1 MKCACVIKVC
11 LLLAL
16 WACGIARAEDYVLD
30 FSTKA
35 GACGT
40 YDKVDWP
47 WVAGDIEW
55 LLKGAQN
62 TNGKDSIVRFGGHG
76 ESNGVSYI
84 KSTQPLPIA
93 VKEMAM
99 NVLKVDEEV
108 EEFRLYIA
116 EDSLF
121 ENTVEIVK
129 HDAVAGEVSFLPQQ
143 DTVWLPD
150 LYYKLEVRWDNP
162 KSGNKVA
169 QVSSLTFKEGV
180 PPPVYT
186 VTAVANDET
195 LGTVTV
201 EGKVITAVRGECV
214 AYADPAYTVTEGTA
228 EVTQEGDVFAVSP
241 QSDCTV
247 RINFAPA
254 EVATVTLDAGGGTL
268 SGAAELVQADC
279 ASSVGLPEAVPPC
292 AEWTFAGWSETSVD
306 ATETMPQLIPAGDYL
321 PAGDVTLHAVY
332 QYAQGGEAEQVLRM
346 MVGATAGWEVQG
358 ALMGENQEDGEY
370 YILPLGAAIYSPAFD
385 LATLVRVS
393 AQVRKYNNK
402 SVLLV
407 TDEAGNEWGTVT
419 AQETRLSI
427 EEGEKSQDLNG
438 IGRLMFTCSDATTEK
453 QGVGV
458 AGITVYYRDVPV
470 TYATYPDCEPGSGVG
485 IRPLDHGVDWYV
497 AGNAVHVEADGEWPF
512 AVYDLSGHEVC
523 NGVTRQGINRI
534 ALRAGCYLLRVG
546 EKVQKIVIA
555 E

>member
-16 WACGIARAEDYVLD
+16 WTCGVARAEEYVLD

-35 GACGT
+35 FSGT
-40 YDKVDWP
+40 YSSVWTWTEQEIVWELD
-47 WVAGDIEW
+47 
-55 LLKGAQN
+55 GAY
-62 TNGKDSIVRFGGHG
+62 NGGKSALYSFVRFGGQG
-76 ESNGVSYI
+76 ENGISYVKSN
-84 KSTQPLPIA
+84 QPLPIA
-93 VKEMAM
+93 VKEMVM
-99 NVLKVDEEV
+99 NVLEVDEEV

-121 ENTVEIVK
+121 ENTVEVVK

-186 VTAVANDET
+186 VTAVVNDET

-201 EGKVITAVRGECV
+201 EEKVITAVRGGCV

-228 EVTQEGDVFAVSP
+228 EVTQEGDVFIVSP

-268 SGAAELVQADC
+268 PGASELVQADC
-279 ASSVGLPEAVPPC
+279 ASSVGLPEAVSPC
-292 AEWTFAGWSETSVD
+292 AGWTFAGWSETSVD
-306 ATETMPQLIPAGDYL
+306 ATETMPQLIPAGNYL

-346 MVGATAGWEVQG
+346 MVGATAGWEVLG
-358 ALMGENQEDGEY
+358 TGTGGGNDEPY
-370 YILPLGAAIYSPAFD
+370 YIMKEGAVIYSPTLD
-385 LATLVRVS
+385 LSTITRVS
-393 AQVRKYNNK
+393 AVVRTYNNHGT
-402 SVLLV
+402 LLIM
-407 TDEAGNEWGTVT
+407 DEAGNEWGRVT
-419 AQETRLSI
+419 ALVNELFT
-427 EEGEKSQDLNG
+427 EDAEKTQDLTG
-438 IGRLMFTCSDATTEK
+438 VGRLAFTSATTTASR
-453 QGVGV
+453 GVGV

-470 TYATYPDCEPGSGVG
+470 TYATYPDCESGSGVG
-485 IRPLDHGVDWYV
+485 IRPLEHGTGWYV
-497 AGNAVHVEADGEWPF
+497 AGHAVYVEADGEWPF

-534 ALRAGCYLLRVG
+534 ALQAGCYLLRVG

>member
-35 GACGT
+35 FGGT
-40 YDKVDWP
+40 YGSIWTWTEEEIVW
-47 WVAGDIEW
+47 E
-55 LLKGAQN
+55 LYGAR
-62 TNGKDSIVRFGGHG
+62 NGMVGNATESFVRFGGQG
-76 ESNGVSYI
+76 ENGISYI
-84 KSTQPLPIA
+84 KSNQPLPIA
-93 VKEMAM
+93 VKEMVM

-116 EDSLF
+116 EDPLF

-129 HDAVAGEVSFLPQQ
+129 QDAVAGEVSFLPQQ

-268 SGAAELVQADC
+268 PGASELVQADC
-279 ASSVGLPEAVPPC
+279 ASSVGLPEAVSPC
-292 AEWTFAGWSETSVD
+292 AGWTFAGWSETSVD

-346 MVGATAGWEVQG
+346 MVGATTGWEVQG
-358 ALMGENQEDGEY
+358 TGTGGGNDEPY
-370 YILPLGAAIYSPAFD
+370 YIMKEGAVIYSPTLD
-385 LATLVRVS
+385 LSTITHVS
-393 AQVRKYNNK
+393 AVVRTYNGHGT
-402 SVLLV
+402 LLIA
-407 TDEAGNEWGTVT
+407 DEAGNEWGRVT
-419 AQETRLSI
+419 ALVNELFT
-427 EEGEKSQDLNG
+427 EDAEKTQDLTG
-438 IGRLMFTCSDATTEK
+438 VGRLAFTSATTTASR
-453 QGVGV
+453 GVGV
-458 AGITVYYRDVPV
+458 AAITVYYRDVPV
-470 TYATYPDCEPGSGVG
+470 TYATYPDCDPGSGVG

-497 AGNAVHVEADGEWPF
+497 AGHAVHVEADGEWPF

-534 ALRAGCYLLRVG
+534 ALQAGCYLLRVG

>member
-1 MKCACVIKVC
+1 M
-11 LLLAL
+11 
-16 WACGIARAEDYVLD
+16 D

-93 VKEMAM
+93 VKEMVM

-228 EVTQEGDVFAVSP
+228 EVTQEGDVFIVSP

-268 SGAAELVQADC
+268 PGASELVQADC

-292 AEWTFAGWSETSVD
+292 AGWTFAGWSETPVD
-306 ATETMPQLIPAGDYL
+306 ATETMPQLIPVGDYL

-346 MVGATAGWEVQG
+346 MVGATTGWEVQG
-358 ALMGENQEDGEY
+358 AGTGGGNDEPY
-370 YILPLGAAIYSPAFD
+370 YIMKEGAVIYSPTLD
-385 LATLVRVS
+385 LSTITHVS
-393 AQVRKYNNK
+393 AVVRTYNGHGT
-402 SVLLV
+402 LLIA
-407 TDEAGNEWGTVT
+407 DEAGNEWGRVT
-419 AQETRLSI
+419 ALVNKLFTEDA
-427 EEGEKSQDLNG
+427 EKTQDLTG
-438 IGRLMFTCSDATTEK
+438 VGRLAFTSATTTASR
-453 QGVGV
+453 GVGV

-497 AGNAVHVEADGEWPF
+497 AGHAVYVEADGEWPF

-534 ALRAGCYLLRVG
+534 ALQAGCYLLRVG

>member
-35 GACGT
+35 FGGT
-40 YDKVDWP
+40 YGSIWTWTEEEIVW
-47 WVAGDIEW
+47 E
-55 LLKGAQN
+55 LYGAR
-62 TNGKDSIVRFGGHG
+62 NGMVGNATESFVRFGGQG
-76 ESNGVSYI
+76 ENGISYI
-84 KSTQPLPIA
+84 KSNQPLPIA
-93 VKEMAM
+93 VKEMVM
-99 NVLKVDEEV
+99 NVLEVDEEV

-268 SGAAELVQADC
+268 PGASELVQADC
-279 ASSVGLPEAVPPC
+279 ASSVGLPEAVSPC
-292 AEWTFAGWSETSVD
+292 AGWTFAGWSETSVD

-321 PAGDVTLHAVY
+321 PVGDVTLHAVY

-346 MVGATAGWEVQG
+346 MVGATAGWEVLG
-358 ALMGENQEDGEY
+358 TGTGGGNDEPY
-370 YILPLGAAIYSPAFD
+370 YIMKEGAVIYSPTLD
-385 LATLVRVS
+385 LSTITRVS
-393 AQVRKYNNK
+393 AVVRTYNNHGT
-402 SVLLV
+402 LLIM
-407 TDEAGNEWGTVT
+407 DEAGNEWGRVT
-419 AQETRLSI
+419 ALVNELFT
-427 EEGEKSQDLNG
+427 EDAEKTQDLTG
-438 IGRLMFTCSDATTEK
+438 VGRLAFTSATTTASR
-453 QGVGV
+453 GVGV
-458 AGITVYYRDVPV
+458 AAITVYYRDVPV
-470 TYATYPDCEPGSGVG
+470 TYATYPDCDPDSGVG

-534 ALRAGCYLLRVG
+534 ALQAGCYLLRVG

>member
-16 WACGIARAEDYVLD
+16 WACGVARAEDYVLD

-35 GACGT
+35 FGGT
-40 YDKVDWP
+40 YSSIWT
-47 WVAGDIEW
+47 WTEQGLEW
-55 LLKGAQN
+55 ELDGAY
-62 TNGKDSIVRFGGHG
+62 NGRVGNALYGFVRFGGQG
-76 ESNGVSYI
+76 ENGISYI
-84 KSTQPLPIA
+84 KSNQPLPIA
-93 VKEMAM
+93 VKEMVM
-99 NVLKVDEEV
+99 NVLEVDEEV

-497 AGNAVHVEADGEWPF
+497 AGHAVYVEADGEWPF

-534 ALRAGCYLLRVG
+534 ALQAGCYLLRVG

>member
-35 GACGT
+35 FGGT
-40 YDKVDWP
+40 YGSIWTWTEEEIVW
-47 WVAGDIEW
+47 E
-55 LLKGAQN
+55 LYGAR
-62 TNGKDSIVRFGGHG
+62 NGMVGNATESFVRFGGQG
-76 ESNGVSYI
+76 ENGISYI
-84 KSTQPLPIA
+84 KSNQPLPIA
-93 VKEMAM
+93 VKEMVM
-99 NVLKVDEEV
+99 NVLEVDEEV

-121 ENTVEIVK
+121 ENTVEVVK

-162 KSGNKVA
+162 KEDNKVA

-186 VTAVANDET
+186 VTAMANDET

-201 EGKVITAVRGECV
+201 EEKVITAVRGECV

-268 SGAAELVQADC
+268 PGASELVQADC
-279 ASSVGLPEAVPPC
+279 ASSVGLPEAVSPC
-292 AEWTFAGWSETSVD
+292 AGWTFAGWSETSVD

-321 PAGDVTLHAVY
+321 PVGDVTLHAVY

-346 MVGATAGWEVQG
+346 MVGATAGWEVLG
-358 ALMGENQEDGEY
+358 TGTGGGNDEPY
-370 YILPLGAAIYSPAFD
+370 YIMKEGAVIYSPTLD
-385 LATLVRVS
+385 LSTITRVS
-393 AQVRKYNNK
+393 AVVRTYNNHGT
-402 SVLLV
+402 LLIM
-407 TDEAGNEWGTVT
+407 DEAGNEWGRVT
-419 AQETRLSI
+419 ALVNELFT
-427 EEGEKSQDLNG
+427 EDAEKTQDLTG
-438 IGRLMFTCSDATTEK
+438 VGRLAFTSATTTASR
-453 QGVGV
+453 GVGV
-458 AGITVYYRDVPV
+458 AAITVYYRDVPV

-497 AGNAVHVEADGEWPF
+497 AGHAVYVETDGEWPF

-534 ALRAGCYLLRVG
+534 ALQAGCYLLRVG

>member
-1 MKCACVIKVC
+1 M
-11 LLLAL
+11 
-16 WACGIARAEDYVLD
+16 YS
-30 FSTKA
+30 F
-35 GACGT
+35 
-40 YDKVDWP
+40 
-47 WVAGDIEW
+47 
-55 LLKGAQN
+55 
-62 TNGKDSIVRFGGHG
+62 VRFGGQG
-76 ESNGVSYI
+76 ENGISYI
-84 KSTQPLPIA
+84 KSNQPLPIA
-93 VKEMAM
+93 VKEMVM

-121 ENTVEIVK
+121 ENTVEVVK
-129 HDAVAGEVSFLPQQ
+129 QDAVAGEVSFLPQQ

-186 VTAVANDET
+186 VAAVANDET

-228 EVTQEGDVFAVSP
+228 EVTQEGDVFTVSP

-247 RINFAPA
+247 QINFAPA
-254 EVATVTLDAGGGTL
+254 AVATVTLDAGGGTL
-268 SGAAELVQADC
+268 PGAAELVQADC

-292 AEWTFAGWSETSVD
+292 AEWTFAGWSETPVD
-306 ATETMPQLIPAGDYL
+306 ATESMPQLIPAGDYL

-346 MVGATAGWEVQG
+346 MVGATAGWEVLG
-358 ALMGENQEDGEY
+358 TGTGGGNDEPY
-370 YILPLGAAIYSPAFD
+370 YIMKEGAVIYSPTLD
-385 LATLVRVS
+385 LSTITRVS
-393 AQVRKYNNK
+393 AVVRTYNGHGT
-402 SVLLV
+402 LLIA
-407 TDEAGNEWGTVT
+407 DEAGNEWGRVT
-419 AQETRLSI
+419 ALVNELFT
-427 EEGEKSQDLNG
+427 EDAEKTQDLTG
-438 IGRLMFTCSDATTEK
+438 VGRLAFTSATTTASR
-453 QGVGV
+453 GVGV

-470 TYATYPDCEPGSGVG
+470 TYTTYPDCEPGSGVG

-534 ALRAGCYLLRVG
+534 ALQAGCYLLRVG

>member
-1 MKCACVIKVC
+1 MKCPCVIKVC

-35 GACGT
+35 FSGT
-40 YDKVDWP
+40 YSSIWT
-47 WVAGDIEW
+47 WTEQGIEW
-55 LLKGAQN
+55 ELDGAY
-62 TNGKDSIVRFGGHG
+62 NGGKNALYNFVRFGGHG
-76 ESNGVSYI
+76 ESNGISYI
-84 KSTQPLPIA
+84 KSNQPLPIA
-93 VKEMAM
+93 VKEMVM
-99 NVLKVDEEV
+99 NVLEVDEEV

-116 EDSLF
+116 EDPLF
-121 ENTVEIVK
+121 ENTVEVVK

-268 SGAAELVQADC
+268 PGASELVQADC
-279 ASSVGLPEAVPPC
+279 ASSVGLPEAVSPC
-292 AEWTFAGWSETSVD
+292 AGWTFAGWSETSVD

-321 PAGDVTLHAVY
+321 PVGDVTLHAVY

-346 MVGATAGWEVQG
+346 MVGATTGWEVQG
-358 ALMGENQEDGEY
+358 AGTGGGGGEPY
-370 YILPLGAAIYSPAFD
+370 YIMKEGAVIYSPTLD
-385 LATLVRVS
+385 LSTITHVS
-393 AQVRKYNNK
+393 AVVRTYNGHGT
-402 SVLLV
+402 LLIA
-407 TDEAGNEWGTVT
+407 DEAGNEWGRVT
-419 AQETRLSI
+419 ALVNELFT
-427 EEGEKSQDLNG
+427 EDAEKTLDLTG
-438 IGRLMFTCSDATTEK
+438 VGRLAFTSATTTEK

-458 AGITVYYRDVPV
+458 AAITVFYRDVPV

-497 AGNAVHVEADGEWPF
+497 AGHAMYVEADGEWPF

-534 ALRAGCYLLRVG
+534 ALQAGCYLLRVG

>member
-16 WACGIARAEDYVLD
+16 WTCGVARAEDYVLD

-93 VKEMAM
+93 VKEMVM

-228 EVTQEGDVFAVSP
+228 EVTQEGDVFIVSP

-268 SGAAELVQADC
+268 PGASELVQADC

-292 AEWTFAGWSETSVD
+292 AGWTFAGWSETPVD
-306 ATETMPQLIPAGDYL
+306 ATETMPQLIPVGDYL

-346 MVGATAGWEVQG
+346 MVGATTGWEVQG
-358 ALMGENQEDGEY
+358 AGTGGGNDEPY
-370 YILPLGAAIYSPAFD
+370 YIMKEGAVIYSPTLD
-385 LATLVRVS
+385 LSTITHVS
-393 AQVRKYNNK
+393 AVVRTYNGHGT
-402 SVLLV
+402 LLIA
-407 TDEAGNEWGTVT
+407 DEAGNEWGRVT
-419 AQETRLSI
+419 ALVNKLFTEDA
-427 EEGEKSQDLNG
+427 EKTQDLTG
-438 IGRLMFTCSDATTEK
+438 VGRLAFTSATTTASR
-453 QGVGV
+453 GVGV

-497 AGNAVHVEADGEWPF
+497 AGHAVYVEADGEWPF

-534 ALRAGCYLLRVG
+534 ALQAGCYLLRVG

>member
-1 MKCACVIKVC
+1 M
-11 LLLAL
+11 
-16 WACGIARAEDYVLD
+16 LD

-35 GACGT
+35 FGGT
-40 YDKVDWP
+40 YGSIWTWTEEEIVW
-47 WVAGDIEW
+47 E
-55 LLKGAQN
+55 LYGAR
-62 TNGKDSIVRFGGHG
+62 NGMVGNATESFVRFGGQG
-76 ESNGVSYI
+76 ENGISYI
-84 KSTQPLPIA
+84 KSNQPLPIA
-93 VKEMAM
+93 VKEMVM

-116 EDSLF
+116 EDPLF

-268 SGAAELVQADC
+268 SGASELVQADC
-279 ASSVGLPEAVPPC
+279 ASSVGLPEAVSPC
-292 AEWTFAGWSETSVD
+292 AGWTFAGWSETSVD

-321 PAGDVTLHAVY
+321 PAGDVTLYAVY

-346 MVGATAGWEVQG
+346 MVGATTGWEVQG
-358 ALMGENQEDGEY
+358 TGTGGGGGEPY
-370 YILPLGAAIYSPAFD
+370 YIMKEGAVIYSPTLD
-385 LATLVRVS
+385 LSTITHVS
-393 AQVRKYNNK
+393 AVVRTYNGHGT
-402 SVLLV
+402 LLIA
-407 TDEAGNEWGTVT
+407 DEAGNEWGRVT
-419 AQETRLSI
+419 ALVNELFT
-427 EEGEKSQDLNG
+427 EDAEKTQDLTG
-438 IGRLMFTCSDATTEK
+438 VGRLAFTSATTTASR
-453 QGVGV
+453 GVGV

-470 TYATYPDCEPGSGVG
+470 TYTTYPDCEPGSGVG

-497 AGNAVHVEADGEWPF
+497 AGHAVYVEADGEWPF

-534 ALRAGCYLLRVG
+534 ALQAGCYLLRVG

>member
-1 MKCACVIKVC
+1 MC
-11 LLLAL
+11 LPLLAVF
-16 WACGIARAEDYVLD
+16 WAGGVMRAEDYVLD

-35 GACGT
+35 HSNNYYSNVWQWMG
-40 YDKVDWP
+40 
-47 WVAGDIEW
+47 GDVEW
-55 LLKGAQN
+55 DISCASNYKGSWAY
-62 TNGKDSIVRFGGHG
+62 VRFGGG
-76 ESNGVSYI
+76 SGKEGTSYV
-84 KSTQPLPIA
+84 KNNQPLPIA
-93 VKEMAM
+93 VKEFLLDVKAL
-99 NVLKVDEEV
+99 NDVAKSTA
-108 EEFRLYIA
+108 FRLFVA
-116 EDSLF
+116 EDGEFQQEIDVVSHAKGEGMLSF
-121 ENTVEIVK
+121 VPQNVEIWP
-129 HDAVAGEVSFLPQQ
+129 ANA
-143 DTVWLPD
+143 
-150 LYYKLEVRWDNP
+150 YYKLEVYWQNDQ
-162 KSGNKVA
+162 SGNKGIDIV
-169 QVSSLTFKEGV
+169 SLTFKEGV

-268 SGAAELVQADC
+268 PGASELVQADC
-279 ASSVGLPEAVPPC
+279 ASSVGLPEAVSPC
-292 AEWTFAGWSETSVD
+292 AGWTFAGWSETSVD

-346 MVGATAGWEVQG
+346 MVGATTGWEVLG
-358 ALMGENQEDGEY
+358 TGTGGGNDEPY
-370 YILPLGAAIYSPAFD
+370 YIMKEGAVIYSPTLD
-385 LATLVRVS
+385 LSTITRVS
-393 AQVRKYNNK
+393 AVVRTYNNHGT
-402 SVLLV
+402 LLIM
-407 TDEAGNEWGTVT
+407 DEAGNEWGRVT
-419 AQETRLSI
+419 ALVNELFT
-427 EEGEKSQDLNG
+427 EDAEKTQDLTG
-438 IGRLMFTCSDATTEK
+438 VGRLAFTSATTTVSR
-453 QGVGV
+453 GVGV
-458 AGITVYYRDVPV
+458 AAITVYYRDVPV
-470 TYATYPDCEPGSGVG
+470 TYATYPDCDPDSGVG

-497 AGNAVHVEADGEWPF
+497 AGHAVHVEADGEWPF

-534 ALRAGCYLLRVG
+534 ALQAGCYLLRVG

>member
-35 GACGT
+35 FGGT
-40 YDKVDWP
+40 YGSIWT
-47 WVAGDIEW
+47 WTEQGLEW
-55 LLKGAQN
+55 ELDGAY
-62 TNGKDSIVRFGGHG
+62 NGRVGNALYGFVRFGGRG
-76 ESNGVSYI
+76 ENGISYI
-84 KSTQPLPIA
+84 KSNQPLPIA
-93 VKEMAM
+93 VKEMVM

-116 EDSLF
+116 KDSLF

-150 LYYKLEVRWDNP
+150 LYYKLEVRWNNP
-162 KSGNKVA
+162 KEDNKVA
-169 QVSSLTFKEGV
+169 QVSSLTFREGV

-228 EVTQEGDVFAVSP
+228 EVTQEGDVFIVSP

-268 SGAAELVQADC
+268 PGASELVQADC

-292 AEWTFAGWSETSVD
+292 AGWTFAGWSETSVD

-332 QYAQGGEAEQVLRM
+332 QYAQDGEAEQVLRM
-346 MVGATAGWEVQG
+346 MVGATAGWEVLG
-358 ALMGENQEDGEY
+358 TGTGGGNDEPY
-370 YILPLGAAIYSPAFD
+370 YIMKEGAVIYSPTLD
-385 LATLVRVS
+385 LSTITRVS
-393 AQVRKYNNK
+393 AVVRTYNGHGT
-402 SVLLV
+402 LLIA
-407 TDEAGNEWGTVT
+407 DEAGNEWGRVT
-419 AQETRLSI
+419 ALVNELFT
-427 EEGEKSQDLNG
+427 EDAEKTQDLTG
-438 IGRLMFTCSDATTEK
+438 VGRLAFTSATTTASR
-453 QGVGV
+453 GVGV

-534 ALRAGCYLLRVG
+534 ALQAGCYLLRVG